1 MRVTQTM
8 LSNNMLR
15 NLMKSQAQM
24 DKYFTQIYTGK
35 KISRP
40 SQDPVIAMKGMFYR
54 TQVAEV
60 EQYRRNLGEVH
71 NWMENTD
78 AALDKATQVMHRL
91 SELAVQAS
99 NDTNGEQER
108 ESIKKEVLQLK
119 EHLIEI
125 VNTNVNGKYIFNGN
139 KTNEKP
145 INVLVNNDGDLI
157 DEDGNL
163 ISAGE
168 FPVLTN
174 PNSGSVM
181 IEVSKG
187 TELQVNLD
195 ASELFNKDFFEVI
208 NTFIS
213 NLENGTDIDQSIG
226 QLNEKM
232 AEIVDARAELGAR
245 MNRVELIETRLA
257 EQEVIAKRIMSD
269 NEDVHFEEAITNL
282 ITQESLHRAALSAGA
297 RIIQPTLVDFLR

>member
-71 NWMENTD
+71 NWIENTD

-145 INVLVNNDGDLI
+145 LTMDQED
-157 DEDGNL
+157 DEIIYKTPEEG
-163 ISAGE
+163 A
-168 FPVLTN
+168 
-174 PNSGSVM
+174 VM

-187 TELQVNLD
+187 TSLQVNLD
-195 ASELFNKDFFEVI
+195 AHNLFSEDFFEVI
-208 NTFIS
+208 DSFVES
-213 NLENGTDIDQSIG
+213 LDSGTNIDESIKD
-226 QLNEKM
+226 LKNNM
-232 AEIVDARAELGAR
+232 IRIVDAR
-245 MNRVELIETRLA
+245 
-257 EQEVIAKRIMSD
+257 S
-269 NEDVHFEEAITNL
+269 
-282 ITQESLHRAALSAGA
+282 
-297 RIIQPTLVDFLR
+297 

>member
-71 NWMENTD
+71 NWIENTD

-226 QLNEKM
+226 QLNEKK

>member
-1 MRVTQTM
+1 
-8 LSNNMLR
+8 
-15 NLMKSQAQM
+15 
-24 DKYFTQIYTGK
+24 
-35 KISRP
+35 
-40 SQDPVIAMKGMFYR
+40 
-54 TQVAEV
+54 
-60 EQYRRNLGEVH
+60 
-71 NWMENTD
+71 
-78 AALDKATQVMHRL
+78 QVMHRL

-213 NLENGTDIDQSIG
+213 NLEN
-226 QLNEKM
+226 
-232 AEIVDARAELGAR
+232 
-245 MNRVELIETRLA
+245 
-257 EQEVIAKRIMSD
+257 
-269 NEDVHFEEAITNL
+269 
-282 ITQESLHRAALSAGA
+282 
-297 RIIQPTLVDFLR
+297 